1 MTQALQSDPSVR
13 LPRAKRTQIQ
23 HRISSG
29 EGARGIWLI
38 KVVTVEVL
46 MATTCA
52 SRHVYELW

>member
-1 MTQALQSDPSVR
+1 MTQAPQSDPSVR
-13 LPRAKRTQIQ
+13 LPRAKRMQIQ

-38 KVVTVEVL
+38 KVVMVEVL

-52 SRHVYELW
+52 SCHVYELW